1 MLPVGEYDEDDADV
15 GFDVET
21 QPSLTYAMQLSDID
35 GESGIFLGKVDEED
49 ALRQAIMKILHTE
62 RYEHGIYS
70 WNYGVEFKDLRG
82 MPLPYVMSEVKDRIE
97 DALLAD
103 DRIESVEDFTVERCG
118 KKALHVTFTVIADNS
133 MELDIETEVDIGG

>member
-1 MLPVGEYDEDDADV
+1 MIPVGEYDEEDAGVD
-15 GFDVET
+15 FDMET
-21 QPSLTYAMQLSDID
+21 PPSLTYAMQLGDMDS
-35 GESGIFLGKVDEED
+35 EPGIFLGKVDEED

-70 WNYGVEFKDLRG
+70 WNYGVEFQDLRG

-103 DRIESVEDFTVERCG
+103 DRIESVEDFTVERSG
-118 KKALHVTFTVIADNS
+118 KKALYVAFTVIANNS

>member
-1 MLPVGEYDEDDADV
+1 MIPVGEYDKDDADV
-15 GFDVET
+15 DFDVET
-21 QPSLTYAMQLSDID
+21 MPSLTYAMQLSDMD
-35 GESGIFLGKVDEED
+35 SEPSIFLGKVDEED
-49 ALRQAIMKILHTE
+49 ALRQAIMKALHTE
-62 RYEHGIYS
+62 RYEHSIYS

-103 DRIESVEDFTVERCG
+103 DRIESVEDFTVERSG
-118 KKALHVTFTVIADNS
+118 KKALYVAFTVIANNS